1 MEPKV
6 VFEDQ
11 NTVARMRAVPKHSKI
26 TGLLIDKSGGLIK
39 NSTQANILMWVLFIA
54 AISSCYLLLTDNK
67 TNFEDYQPPNGYKIV
82 TPTNAPPRIER
93 E

>member
-1 MEPKV
+1 MEPRV

-11 NTVARMRAVPKHSKI
+11 NTVARMRSVSRHSKI
-26 TGLLIDKSGGLIK
+26 TAFIIDKSGGLIK
-39 NSTQANILMWVLFIA
+39 NSTQANILMWAFIVV
-54 AISSCYLLLTDNK
+54 AIFVCYALLADNK
-67 TNFEDYQPPNGYKIV
+67 TDFEDYQPPEGYKIV